1 MDGEKPG
8 YREAMGRL
16 RARMQDSGMAPKRA
30 EEQARKATIRQD
42 RAARD
47 GSNRREKK

>member
-16 RARMQDSGMAPKRA
+16 QARMQNSGMAPKRA
-30 EEQARKATIRQD
+30 EEQARKTTIRRD
-42 RAARD
+42 RAARNESD
-47 GSNRREKK
+47 KRKR